1 LSHFILKIII
11 SPRQTRDRHSEN
23 SKKRDA
29 FSYIAVVALV
39 QRFYDV
45 NGGRVLVDGRD
56 VREIPPAALRSAMGY
71 VQQEPQLFGMSI
83 RDNVCYGTQHFPV
96 APTEEEITA
105 ACSQANAHEFIR
117 GFPEGYD
124 TMVGERGVQLS
135 GGQKQRLAIAR
146 ALLINPRILLLDEVR
161 KPVFLRHFILKMI
174 ILPRQARDKHGESSK
189 TKEVNQARQ
198 SKEVYFVGSHR
209 QRVR

>member
-1 LSHFILKIII
+1 
-11 SPRQTRDRHSEN
+11 
-23 SKKRDA
+23 
-29 FSYIAVVALV
+29 
-39 QRFYDV
+39 
-45 NGGRVLVDGRD
+45 
-56 VREIPPAALRSAMGY
+56 
-71 VQQEPQLFGMSI
+71 
-83 RDNVCYGTQHFPV
+83 
-96 APTEEEITA
+96 
-105 ACSQANAHEFIR
+105 
-117 GFPEGYD
+117 
-124 TMVGERGVQLS
+124 MVGERS